1 MKKNTFRIELPFFA
15 GFYES
20 PIYNSDTLYYEFHD
34 VDNME
39 YYRGIFEDENITEDD
54 LDINFNAF
62 KNAVS
67 KSFCDV
73 FYSSNAC
80 PSFIENV
87 EFDTLKSPRYYNF
100 ETDRV
105 CANVTFDDNWRENI
119 KDFMKENKTWLVKK
133 IYDDWSDRD
142 GFRSFLS
149 NDYGDWFNEFNEINV
164 DELMISVMLQYMM
177 MDYDN
182 DIYDD
187 LLDGLLEQ
195 NYIGDYIVTTDEYKE
210 RKKMKNDLE
219 K

>member
-1 MKKNTFRIELPFFA
+1 MEKNTFRIELPFFA

-34 VDNME
+34 ADNME
-39 YYRGIFEDENITEDD
+39 YYRSIFEDENITEDD
-54 LDINFNAF
+54 LDIDFNAF

-73 FYSSNAC
+73 FYTSNAC

-87 EFDTLKSPRYYNF
+87 EFDELKSPMYYNF

-105 CANVTFDDNWRENI
+105 YANVTFDDNWRENI

-142 GFRSFLS
+142 GFWSFLS
-149 NDYGDWFNEFNEINV
+149 NDYDDWFNEFDEINV
-164 DELMISVMLQYMM
+164 DERMISVMLQYMM

-187 LLDGLLEQ
+187 LLDGLLDQ
-195 NYIGDYIVTTDEYKE
+195 NYISEYIVTTDEYKE
-210 RKKMKNDLE
+210 QKKMKNDLE

>member
-1 MKKNTFRIELPFFA
+1 MEKNTFRIELPFFA

-39 YYRGIFEDENITEDD
+39 YYRGIFEDEDITEDD

-73 FYSSNAC
+73 FYASNAC

-87 EFDTLKSPRYYNF
+87 EFDELKSPMYYNF

-105 CANVTFDDNWRENI
+105 YANVTFDDNWRENI

-142 GFRSFLS
+142 GFCSFLS
-149 NDYGDWFNEFNEINV
+149 NDYDDWFNEFDEINV

-187 LLDGLLEQ
+187 LLVGLLEQ

-210 RKKMKNDLE
+210 RKKIKNDLE

>member
-1 MKKNTFRIELPFFA
+1 MEKNTFRVELPFFA

-39 YYRGIFEDENITEDD
+39 YYRGIFEDEDITEDD
-54 LDINFNAF
+54 LDIDFDAF

-73 FYSSNAC
+73 FYTCNAY

-87 EFDTLKSPRYYNF
+87 EFDELKSPTYYNF

-105 CANVTFDDNWRENI
+105 YANITFDDNWREEI
-119 KDFMKENKTWLVKK
+119 KDFMKENKSWLVKK
-133 IYDDWSDRD
+133 IYDDWSNKD
-142 GFRSFLS
+142 GFLSFLS
-149 NDYGDWFNEFNEINV
+149 NDYDDWFNEFNEINV
-164 DELMISVMLQYMM
+164 DERMISVMLQYMM
-177 MDYDN
+177 MDYDK

-187 LLDGLLEQ
+187 LLIGLFDKIFISEF
-195 NYIGDYIVTTDEYKE
+195 IVTTDVYKA
-210 RKKMKNDLE
+210 RKKKG
-219 K
+219 